1 MARLFTPSSASA
13 PAKIGAHKRSPRL
26 EMASS
31 ERGVS
36 SRSNAVPSKSR
47 WPSAKISSNVPVTPV
62 RRPSSGTSAASA
74 AACCRRNSAISSDP
88 ASRSPLPARSA
99 ASTNRLVTPLIAETT
114 ATTAFSRAACATICA
129 ARAMHDASPT
139 DVPPNFITCTCDFI
153 CDRHPPSRIPSIME
167 RMKIVCRGV
176 LFDLDGV
183 LVDSTPAVARVWAK
197 WAAKHGFVAEEVVRQ
212 AHGRPSIT
220 TIRELLPHADHDAEN
235 REVERGPTED
245 VEGVIPL
252 PGALELLQALPQ
264 DRWAIATSCSRP
276 LAEVRIRTAG
286 LPFPKHLITSTDV
299 QRGKPDPEPYIK
311 AAKILGLTPADCIV
325 IEDAPAG
332 IRAGKAAA
340 ARVFA
345 LRTPAPA
352 SELIESGADWI
363 ANNLASLR
371 LASTNGDGSINL
383 LFTER

>member
-1 MARLFTPSSASA
+1 
-13 PAKIGAHKRSPRL
+13 
-26 EMASS
+26 
-31 ERGVS
+31 
-36 SRSNAVPSKSR
+36 
-47 WPSAKISSNVPVTPV
+47 
-62 RRPSSGTSAASA
+62 
-74 AACCRRNSAISSDP
+74 
-88 ASRSPLPARSA
+88 
-99 ASTNRLVTPLIAETT
+99 
-114 ATTAFSRAACATICA
+114 
-129 ARAMHDASPT
+129 
-139 DVPPNFITCTCDFI
+139 
-153 CDRHPPSRIPSIME
+153 ME

-183 LVDSTPAVARVWAK
+183 LVDSTPAVARVWTQ
-197 WAAKHGFVAEEVVRQ
+197 WATKHGFVPEQVVRQ

-220 TIRELLPHADHDAEN
+220 TIRELLPHADHVAEN
-235 REVERGPTED
+235 REVERGEIED

-311 AAKILGLTPADCIV
+311 AAKILDLTPADCIV

-332 IRAGKAAA
+332 IRAGKAAG

-345 LRTPAPA
+345 LRTTAPDA
-352 SELIESGADWI
+352 ELIESGADWI
-363 ANNLASLR
+363 ADNLASLR

-383 LFTER
+383 LFIEG